1 MLIQGSCTGDQ
12 QEEVQHHTG
21 HQTQRELRV
30 RLCWTGKGCKV
41 MSSQCCCC
49 GTLLSTSLAHV
60 QYIFQLR
67 PYGFLPAIAGVHR
80 VHSSKERSCSLFR
93 SDFMRQFNQT
103 LGTLRSAFSIPS
115 SLSHGPS
122 GNMKRDTLTKSR
134 TQAHGHSKLLLL
146 ASERVRYCSC
156 PLKSGFVVEL
166 HDSFTDFGHR
176 QRQS

>member
-1 MLIQGSCTGDQ
+1 M
-12 QEEVQHHTG
+12 
-21 HQTQRELRV
+21 
-30 RLCWTGKGCKV
+30 

-115 SLSHGPS
+115 SLGHGPS